1 MILAFDHGA
10 VRELR
15 LNRRPVNALTGELM
29 VALRQAI
36 EACAATAYPRADS
49 LGHAGPVLRRV
60 GRPAPVDF
68 GASCHR
74 RGLARTLRSAE
85 GVGRI
90 ADTHRG
96 GRYWPLSRGRHRARA
111 VLRLPCDGARGFKIG
126 LNEVQ
131 VGIPLP
137 PVILSGLRRLVGPR
151 EAERLAVGGLM
162 ISPQEALEAGLIDEV
177 APPDQVIESGLGW
190 CKSLL
195 ALPVE
200 AMTATRREARAD
212 LIELFEADLEP
223 ELQKVTASWWHPETQ
238 NTLHALVE
246 KMGKKR

>member
-1 MILAFDHGA
+1 M
-10 VRELR
+10 
-15 LNRRPVNALTGELM
+15 
-29 VALRQAI
+29 
-36 EACAATAYPRADS
+36 
-49 LGHAGPVLRRV
+49 
-60 GRPAPVDF
+60 
-68 GASCHR
+68 
-74 RGLARTLRSAE
+74 
-85 GVGRI
+85 
-90 ADTHRG
+90 
-96 GRYWPLSRGRHRARA
+96 
-111 VLRLPCDGARGFKIG
+111 
-126 LNEVQ
+126 
-131 VGIPLP
+131 
-137 PVILSGLRRLVGPR
+137 GPR